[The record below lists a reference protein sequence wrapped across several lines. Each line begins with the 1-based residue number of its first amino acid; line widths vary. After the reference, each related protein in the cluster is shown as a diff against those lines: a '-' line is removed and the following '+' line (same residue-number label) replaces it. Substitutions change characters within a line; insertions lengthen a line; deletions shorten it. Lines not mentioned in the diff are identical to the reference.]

1 MMGQTPSFCVCLR
14 EGEKERGTAEA
25 AKQEIMKWREKV
37 SECEIGSKG
46 ERGERKMKRVC
57 GVRDKSTE

>member
-1 MMGQTPSFCVCLR
+1 METPSFRVWVCVCER
-14 EGEKERGTAEA
+14 EIETAEA

-46 ERGERKMKRVC
+46 MRGERMTKGRC
-57 GVRDKSTE
+57 GVRDESVE